1 MPALVRWR
9 LLDARARV
17 VHDWRT
23 TADFRRTI
31 PPASAFDSVWAPGAT
46 QNHVR
51 APGRYRLYLARG
63 RETQQLGSG
72 SYTVEVA
79 VADTR
84 RNGARLAFP
93 LVISSVT

>member
-9 LLDARARV
+9 LLDARDRV
-17 VHDWRT
+17 VLGWRT
-23 TADFRRTI
+23 TADFRLTI

-63 RETQQLGSG
+63 WETRRLRAG
-72 SYTVEVA
+72 SYQVEV
-79 VADTR
+79 VVVDSR
-84 RNGARLAFP
+84 GNSARFEFP
-93 LVISSVT
+93 LAISAS